1 MTENSEEFSLDNF
14 TLREFETFLILLAHN
29 GKELS
34 ILKEFIKKR
43 FNHKSRTKGYDYI
56 NALCK
61 KGKLKVAYKENEVE
75 DGKNVTRVF
84 VQEEARTNYE
94 TFILPTISNME
105 LARDNLIKKIK
116 EISSLNT
123 IREKFRNYTE
133 TLIDHFKDLER
144 DHFKAT
150 LKDVKSH
157 IKDAELTS
165 KMSIKNTKFLKRIE
179 DTIWGYL

>member
-1 MTENSEEFSLDNF
+1 MTEKSEGFSLDNF

-34 ILKEFIKKR
+34 VLKEFIKKR

-61 KGKLKVAYKENEVE
+61 KRDLRVAHKETEVQA
-75 DGKNVTRVF
+75 GKNVTRVF
-84 VQEEARTNYE
+84 VNEEAKINYE
-94 TFILPTISNME
+94 TFILPTISNRE
-105 LARDNLIKKIK
+105 IARDNLIRKIK
-116 EISSLNT
+116 EISSLDT

-133 TLIDHFKDLER
+133 TLIEHFKDLER

-150 LKDVKSH
+150 LKDVKSR
-157 IKDAELTS
+157 IKES
-165 KMSIKNTKFLKRIE
+165 NRFKFINNIRP
-179 DTIWGYL
+179 GNS